1 MKQMVCGVFLL
12 EAYWTLENMCSV
24 HLILKI
30 QKSSEEQEDKETALA
45 SKCLNKAFLGSV
57 GQAERVFAKNIYSET
72 SDNY

>member
-1 MKQMVCGVFLL
+1 
-12 EAYWTLENMCSV
+12 MCSV

>member
-1 MKQMVCGVFLL
+1 MKQMVCGSFLL
-12 EAYWTLENMCSV
+12 EAYRTLENMCSV

-45 SKCLNKAFLGSV
+45 SKCRNKAFLGSV
-57 GQAERVFAKNIYSET
+57 GRKESLLKIYTLT